1 MRTPVKR
8 LHLGCGPHVVDGW
21 LNIDGSWS
29 AWFARHQR
37 IARLLAA
44 LHIVPK
50 RLVKSFYPGTIR
62 IHDLRKPLTF
72 VPDASCEAVYAS
84 HVLEH
89 MLFPDA
95 QQVLRESFRVLE
107 PGGVAR
113 FVVPDLRA
121 IVLEYIGQGTIADEH
136 GEIGDLIGADRFSA
150 RFLNA
155 STAPPDG
162 SLMYRAYTAL
172 TNFHLHK
179 WMYDAESLGR
189 HMQHAGFIDIQRRN
203 LHESEITEIEAIEE
217 PERVAGGNGVC
228 LEGVKPGR

>member
-1 MRTPVKR
+1 MGIQAKR
-8 LHLGCGPHVVDGW
+8 LHLGCGPTVIDGW

-37 IARLLAA
+37 IARLLGS
-44 LHIVPK
+44 LRLVPK
-50 RLVKSFYPGTIR
+50 RLVTNFYPGSIVM
-62 IHDLRKPLTF
+62 HDLRKPLTF
-72 VPDASCEAVYAS
+72 VPDGTCEAVYAS

-121 IVLEYIGQGTIADEH
+121 IVREYLGEGTVADAH
-136 GEIGDLIGADRFSA
+136 GEIPDLQGADRFSA

-155 STAPPDG
+155 STARQDG
-162 SLMYRAYTAL
+162 SVFYRTYTAL

-179 WMYDAESLGR
+179 WMYDGASLAR
-189 HMQHAGFIDIQRRN
+189 HMTAAGFVDVRQRD
-203 LHESEITEIEAIEE
+203 LHDSEIAGIDAIEA

-228 LEGVKPGR
+228 VEGRKPQL